1 MGDKPKFRLSDWE
14 SQAKSERFELRRSV
28 AWNHNLRQPRAEGF
42 IDFSEFH
49 KGEPSAPLFGVDS
62 LKHNDYKI
70 FSLINIPLW
79 DKAGWSGIVYSWSTD
94 AIPLLALGF
103 KDINAGLEIFRE
115 WHNKLG
121 PIDEEEQLR
130 ITILTGIDK
139 HHPAN
144 YRVSI
149 SINPKVEKNSKTK
162 LLFFTTRTQL
172 MEPPNLHN
180 LNTFIEHYNHFGK
193 YVLLPGQFASDLAKV
208 KLFDYGIIKRELRI
222 CEAWQLGSTDRDV
235 HMIHEGDNPI
245 SKWCQGRT
253 RNERTKT
260 ASKRKTKKTQIVF
273 LSGPIYRTE

>member
-130 ITILTGIDK
+130 ITILTVIDK

-144 YRVSI
+144 YRVS
-149 SINPKVEKNSKTK
+149 
-162 LLFFTTRTQL
+162 
-172 MEPPNLHN
+172 
-180 LNTFIEHYNHFGK
+180 YNHFGK